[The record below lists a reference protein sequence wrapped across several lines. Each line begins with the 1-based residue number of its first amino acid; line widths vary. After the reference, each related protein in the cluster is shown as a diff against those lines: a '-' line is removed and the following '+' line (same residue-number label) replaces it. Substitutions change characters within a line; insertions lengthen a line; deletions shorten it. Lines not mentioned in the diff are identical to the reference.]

1 MDVWVS
7 GMSMN
12 LARIRVKVSEGFLH
26 SAVQAKAARVGL
38 RSSGKFRAR
47 EMRLSLSALRSLSRV
62 ACAYWVA
69 SVPRATRSL
78 DAAKSRPGRVGV
90 GMPVLLSCMSIEM
103 CTVLFSHSA

>member
-12 LARIRVKVSEGFLH
+12 LARIRVNASEGFFH
-26 SAVQAKAARVGL
+26 RAVQVKAARVGL

-47 EMRLSLSALRSLSRV
+47 KIRLSLSALRSLSRV

-69 SVPRATRSL
+69 SMPRATRSL
-78 DAAKSRPGRVGV
+78 DAVKSRPG
-90 GMPVLLSCMSIEM
+90 
-103 CTVLFSHSA
+103 